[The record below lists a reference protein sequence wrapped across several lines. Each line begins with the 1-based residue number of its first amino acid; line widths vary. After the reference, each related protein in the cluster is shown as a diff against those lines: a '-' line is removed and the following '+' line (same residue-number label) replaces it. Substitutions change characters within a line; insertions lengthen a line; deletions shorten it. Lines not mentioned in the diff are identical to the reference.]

1 MQMVKWVSAPALCQ
15 LQWIYQGVAFRRR
28 RGKWVAGEVSPQEWG
43 MRVDQKG
50 PVLRTGRRKL
60 GVQKGRAQ
68 GKRET

>member
-15 LQWIYQGVAFRRR
+15 LQWIYQGVAFRRM

-50 PVLRTGRRKL
+50 PVLRTGRRKR